1 VTSASGDRPADGPTG
16 DDDAEPDT
24 PPEVPAP
31 VAAEVPTGV
40 AAQVSSDRPDDRGGG
55 RRPLIP
61 PEPPRGALP
70 FLLVPIG
77 IMIVAS
83 NVANVAYATL
93 IASHPLWLLGLS
105 SVNRYLAAVTPYTVL
120 WSYLLVGGLRLLAP
134 DGFFYLLGYWY
145 GDRGVHA
152 VEQRLPSVG
161 TAYRSVERV
170 FRRARYVVVFVAP
183 NNPVSLF
190 AGADRMNPVG
200 FAVTNVAGTIAR
212 LLLIRALGNVF
223 ESPIR
228 TVTQFLDRW
237 KWYLLV
243 ISAVVVLGSTLIDRR
258 RGRSD
263 LGGLRGI
270 GEDLADQP
278 EPGVPEGPPEP
289 SR

>member
-1 VTSASGDRPADGPTG
+1 MDEPEATGRP
-16 DDDAEPDT
+16 
-24 PPEVPAP
+24 
-31 VAAEVPTGV
+31 
-40 AAQVSSDRPDDRGGG
+40 
-55 RRPLIP
+55 PLIP
-61 PEPPRGALP
+61 LDPPRGALP

-83 NVANVAYATL
+83 NVANITYATL
-93 IASHPLWLLGLS
+93 ITSHPLWLLGLS
-105 SVNRYLAAVTPYTVL
+105 SINRYLAAVTPYTAL
-120 WSYLLVGGLRLLAP
+120 WTYLLVGGLRLLAP
-134 DGFFYLLGYWY
+134 DAFFYLLGYWY

-190 AGADRMNPVG
+190 AGADRMNPIG

-212 LLLIRALGNVF
+212 LVLIRALGNVF

-228 TVTQFLDRW
+228 SVTEFLDRW

-243 ISAVVVLGSTLIDRR
+243 ISAVVVVGGALIDRR
-258 RGRSD
+258 RGRSE
-263 LGGLRGI
+263 LGGLRNLGD
-270 GEDLADQP
+270 DLA
-278 EPGVPEGPPEP
+278 EP
-289 SR
+289 SEPAAPEDPADQSPDQSPDQRPR

>member
-1 VTSASGDRPADGPTG
+1 MDEPEATGRP
-16 DDDAEPDT
+16 
-24 PPEVPAP
+24 
-31 VAAEVPTGV
+31 
-40 AAQVSSDRPDDRGGG
+40 
-55 RRPLIP
+55 PLIP
-61 PEPPRGALP
+61 LEPPRGALP

-77 IMIVAS
+77 IMIIAS
-83 NVANVAYATL
+83 NVANIAYATL
-93 IASHPLWLLGLS
+93 ITSHPLWLLGLS
-105 SVNRYLAAVTPYTVL
+105 SINRYLAAVTPYTAL
-120 WSYLLVGGLRLLAP
+120 WAYLLVGGLRLLAP
-134 DGFFYLLGYWY
+134 DAFFYLLGYWY

-212 LLLIRALGNVF
+212 LVLIRALGNVF

-228 TVTQFLDRW
+228 SVTEFLDRW

-243 ISAVVVLGSTLIDRR
+243 VSAVVVVGGAVIDRR
-258 RGRSD
+258 RGRSE
-263 LGGLRGI
+263 LGGLRNLGD
-270 GEDLADQP
+270 DLA
-278 EPGVPEGPPEP
+278 EP
-289 SR
+289 SGPAAPEDPADQSPDQRPR